1 MLSKLRDQC
10 QAFFWAF
17 TFLTRLPIPKA
28 VLRNPSPLIASR
40 AVFYFPW
47 VGLLIGALL
56 NVGSAAFGY
65 VFPAGMQAVL
75 CLVLW
80 VYITGALHLD
90 GLADSFD
97 AMAALHKPRVDVLK
111 VLSDPALGV
120 MGGVAMLLLSA
131 VKVVALYYLLAEGE
145 LWALIL
151 PPMVARLL
159 VPLFMLTTPCAKAN
173 GLAVSFSAT
182 SNTEGATAHEAGKLD
197 THNKLQRWAQW
208 VFSSGVMCA
217 LSVSIVGVAL
227 TGLIG
232 LLATVSLVVWRRVW
246 LRILGGY
253 VGDNLGAL
261 IELLE
266 ALVLCVLV
274 AVLVGK

>member
-1 MLSKLRDQC
+1 
-10 QAFFWAF
+10 
-17 TFLTRLPIPKA
+17 
-28 VLRNPSPLIASR
+28 
-40 AVFYFPW
+40 

-131 VKVVALYYLLAEGE
+131 VKVVG
-145 LWALIL
+145 IN
-151 PPMVARLL
+151 
-159 VPLFMLTTPCAKAN
+159 F
-173 GLAVSFSAT
+173 
-182 SNTEGATAHEAGKLD
+182 TAHGGA
-197 THNKLQRWAQW
+197 
-208 VFSSGVMCA
+208 FIS
-217 LSVSIVGVAL
+217 
-227 TGLIG
+227 
-232 LLATVSLVVWRRVW
+232 TVIYVNNP
-246 LRILGGY
+246 LR
-253 VGDNLGAL
+253 
-261 IELLE
+261 
-266 ALVLCVLV
+266 
-274 AVLVGK
+274 